1 MTADMDTSTMRVIS
15 ISHQLENDTNLTN
28 PNGTITGCQ
37 NSVHDIELDKTYRL
51 LILYLTVCLC
61 IFGSILVLLWMILN
75 KRVSTNYKI
84 NRHSRVNIFI
94 LNLIVADVLVIL
106 LAVTP
111 QIVWEYSDRQ
121 WTAGDCLCRVLKFL
135 QTFSMTASNYM
146 LVVIAIDRHQAIR
159 APLKESFSCRRR
171 YIWKMVGLG
180 WSIAAFVSLPV
191 AGIFHTN
198 ADPDGGVRCENIF
211 RYRPLWHRQI
221 WICWVTFSVFLL
233 PVLILFISYIRIV
246 QEISKKAFQSNS
258 LKYKPRKGEFCLQ
271 STPSS
276 SLPRAKSKTLKMTCV
291 IILSF
296 IICTTPY
303 FIIENLLSFGM
314 HCVISKK
321 VYALLAG
328 MAACNSATNP
338 YVFLAFNV
346 NIGWF
351 KRLKNCYL
359 YNRRT
364 SRGCYD
370 YQNGSSNVHSHHGA
384 RHSTTM
390 AFLRQDTND
399 SNHEADKEL
408 WTKQWAVS
416 SAITCGKNISIS
428 M

>member
-1 MTADMDTSTMRVIS
+1 MIQTSPIPTARLPDVRTACT
-15 ISHQLENDTNLTN
+15 
-28 PNGTITGCQ
+28 
-37 NSVHDIELDKTYRL
+37 DIELDKTYRL
-51 LILYLTVCLC
+51 LILYATVCLC
-61 IFGSILVLLWMILN
+61 IFGSMLVLLWMLLN

-84 NRHSRVNIFI
+84 NRHSRVSIFI

-159 APLKESFSCRRR
+159 APLKESFS
-171 YIWKMVGLG
+171 IWKMVGLG
-180 WSIAAFVSLPV
+180 WSIAALVSLPV

-233 PVLILFISYIRIV
+233 PVLILLISYIRIV

-271 STPSS
+271 STPSN
-276 SLPRAKSKTLKMTCV
+276 SLPQAKSKTLKMTCV

-321 VYALLAG
+321 VYAILAG

-351 KRLKNCYL
+351 KRLKNCYSHDRQTGRQC
-359 YNRRT
+359 N
-364 SRGCYD
+364 D
-370 YQNGSSNVHSHHGA
+370 YHNGSSNVHSHHGA
-384 RHSTTM
+384 RHSKTI

-399 SNHEADKEL
+399 SNHGADTEL

-416 SAITCGKNISIS
+416 SAITCNKTKSIS